1 MCKFKVHLPSVKL
14 RQLRPIPIFFAKA
27 QHLHLIPGGLPGFDL
42 QKILDP
48 NLGAQEIFNTNFFNT
63 ENMDI
68 FHGI

>member
-1 MCKFKVHLPSVKL
+1 VNFGSFDPS
-14 RQLRPIPIFFAKA
+14 RFFFAKA

-63 ENMDI
+63 ENMVI
-68 FHGI
+68 FHGY